1 MLTDIYE
8 VSVWVGSTQKIMTKK
23 KQKPTNQKKKNQKY
37 IQRENF
43 IFISKRHQNYIPF
56 S

>member
-23 KQKPTNQKKKNQKY
+23 NKNKPTKK
-37 IQRENF
+37 
-43 IFISKRHQNYIPF
+43 
-56 S
+56 